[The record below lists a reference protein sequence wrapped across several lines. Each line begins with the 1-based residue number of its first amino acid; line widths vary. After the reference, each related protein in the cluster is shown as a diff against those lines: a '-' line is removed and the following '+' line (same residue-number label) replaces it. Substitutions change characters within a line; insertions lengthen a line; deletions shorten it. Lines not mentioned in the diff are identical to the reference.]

1 MLLIAFTGLAVLTV
15 PLAGGRLTRL
25 ADLRFRRFWALF
37 TALVIQVVIISVL
50 PEGSPAI
57 HSWAHM
63 ASYVLGGYF
72 VLANWRVPGIWLIG
86 LGGAANLAAIAAQ
99 HGVLPGSASAPPPA
113 GGSGEPGGV

>member
-15 PLAGGRLTRL
+15 PLAGGRLTKL

-86 LGGAANLAAIAAQ
+86 LGGGADLTGLAPHDGSMPA
-99 HGVLPGSASAPPPA
+99 SASALA
-113 GGSGEPGGV
+113 